1 VYGYEVLLGFGVGA
15 YLQAGYAV
23 IQGVLDPSQMSYAI
37 TFMLVGQLLGIAL
50 GLSISGATFVNVA
63 LAGLQK
69 IIPDVPRMQLEGALS
84 GTSGSFFS
92 TLSPELQDQALAVI
106 MDTLQKV

>member
-23 IQGVLDPSQMSYAI
+23 IQGVLDPSHMSYAI

-50 GLSISGATFVNVA
+50 GLSISGAVFVNIA
-63 LAGLQK
+63 LAGLQD
-69 IIPDVPRMQLEGALS
+69 ILPYVPRVQLEGALS
-84 GTSGSFFS
+84 GTSGSFFA
-92 TLSPELQDQALAVI
+92 TLSPELQEQALTII
-106 MDTLQKV
+106 METLQKV